1 MATRNKPA
9 RRKPATSAVERKQ
22 AARKRAA
29 KPAATRRAPEAL
41 PSWSDLAK
49 ANERAP
55 KQARSS
61 GFVERIPTGRF
72 ALALLA
78 VVLLGTLYVHH
89 VYATQDALAAL
100 QAERRANLDLH
111 LTLTRLK
118 GDFDRATGPAV
129 VYQRARAL
137 GLEEAIDYG
146 PTIQT
151 E

>member
-1 MATRNKPA
+1 MAK
-9 RRKPATSAVERKQ
+9 RRKPAKPSAGRKS
-22 AARKRAA
+22 AGRKRAP
-29 KPAATRRAPEAL
+29 KPAAKRRTAEAL

-49 ANERAP
+49 ANERAL
-55 KQARSS
+55 KQVRSS

-72 ALALLA
+72 ALGLLA
-78 VVLLGTLYVHH
+78 VVLVGTLYVHH
-89 VYATQDALAAL
+89 VYATQDVLAAL
-100 QAERRANLDLH
+100 QSERRANLELH